1 MLSAST
7 GYPIN
12 NGPTMMLSSIKSN
25 TEIPDSG
32 ISSTD
37 STGQSVPPSAALVQS
52 TEVRCCLS
60 CYLVHIFLLLSVV

>member
-1 MLSAST
+1 MLSASA

-12 NGPTMMLSSIKSN
+12 NGPTMMLSSIESN
-25 TEIPDSG
+25 TETPDPG

-37 STGQSVPPSAALVQS
+37 STGQSIPPSAALAQS

-60 CYLVHIFLLLSVV
+60 CYLVHCFLFHSIV